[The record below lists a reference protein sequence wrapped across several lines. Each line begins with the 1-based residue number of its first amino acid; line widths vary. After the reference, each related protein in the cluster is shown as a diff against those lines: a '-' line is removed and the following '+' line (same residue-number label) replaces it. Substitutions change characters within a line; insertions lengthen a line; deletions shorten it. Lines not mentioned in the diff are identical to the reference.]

1 MVTFTKEQLV
11 CHLSLDIYK
20 RATCHHCNQKVTS
33 TSLQVSLRKRRP
45 RKDNLIE
52 PIICFKQKWVLLAHH
67 ITMKQLQY
75 SMSIHTYKNYKA
87 ISFCP
92 LLGFCSKFDFMFWF
106 VYLFVSTE
114 KSFWVAARLF
124 KAVVLPACSTDQSL
138 FECVCVS
145 WCLCVCLL
153 SWERSL
159 NRGQLLKTV
168 MMQWGVA
175 EIYLGSCVFL
185 CFGG

>member
-1 MVTFTKEQLV
+1 MVTFTKEQFV

-92 LLGFCSKFDFMFWF
+92 LLGFCSEFDFMFWF

-124 KAVVLPACSTDQSL
+124 KAASL
-138 FECVCVS
+138 FYRSISIWVCVCF
-145 WCLCVCLL
+145 L
-153 SWERSL
+153 
-159 NRGQLLKTV
+159 
-168 MMQWGVA
+168 A
-175 EIYLGSCVFL
+175 CVFL
-185 CFGG
+185 GVCVFVCFLERGLLTGASCWRL

>member
-1 MVTFTKEQLV
+1 MYHFQGFSHQSYQLMVIVVVTFTKEQLV
-11 CHLSLDIYK
+11 TCHLLLVMTFTKEQLVTTATKKSLP
-20 RATCHHCNQKVTS
+20 
-33 TSLQVSLRKRRP
+33 QVSLRKRRP

-92 LLGFCSKFDFMFWF
+92 LLGFCSEFDFMFWF

-124 KAVVLPACSTDQSL
+124 KAVVLPDCSTDQSL

-145 WCLCVCLL
+145 
-153 SWERSL
+153 
-159 NRGQLLKTV
+159 
-168 MMQWGVA
+168 
-175 EIYLGSCVFL
+175 
-185 CFGG
+185 